1 MRMAQYQFLLVGMI
15 AVFGGT
21 TTQVAADLI
30 IDEFD
35 EITTGD
41 WPLFTFLEF
50 VTTTD
55 IGLASVW
62 GGRRTAWTNISPEPV
77 TPGIDYI
84 RANVDTDRG
93 LLEYAHSSGAPGL
106 LFVEYHRPASFD
118 FGDFAGLRVDF
129 ADVVIPDNQTRG
141 VGIDLLF
148 SRGRTPLVQTITTS
162 ARQSVFF
169 PFDEF
174 VEIELGIFDL
184 ADVTGFA
191 LVLDGSYGV
200 SAEIERIVAYIPEP
214 GSICLLVIG
223 LLVMVLG
230 VRI

>member
-1 MRMAQYQFLLVGMI
+1 MRMAQFYCLFVSIAALL
-15 AVFGGT
+15 GGT

-41 WPLFTFLEF
+41 WPLFTTGP
-50 VTTTD
+50 VVKTTD
-55 IGLASVW
+55 LGLASVL
-62 GGRRTAWTNISPEPV
+62 GGRRFAVTNISPEPV

-118 FGDFAGLRVDF
+118 FGDFVGLRVDF

-141 VGIDLLF
+141 VGIELLF
-148 SRGRTPLVQTITTS
+148 NKRGTVTYFRRRKWVTVRGRPVDCPALRSGPTTLKLRRRGRGEYRGRRGCS
-162 ARQSVFF
+162 
-169 PFDEF
+169 
-174 VEIELGIFDL
+174 
-184 ADVTGFA
+184 
-191 LVLDGSYGV
+191 
-200 SAEIERIVAYIPEP
+200 
-214 GSICLLVIG
+214 
-223 LLVMVLG
+223 
-230 VRI
+230 